1 MTLAVMRP
9 LSGVLLVLAILV
21 ASMPSARAVEVTRVV
36 SPGGIEA
43 WLVEDHTNPVI
54 ALELAF
60 RGGSSL
66 DPQGR
71 EGLANFVAGTID
83 EGAGEI
89 DSQAFQK
96 ELNDLSITLR
106 FNAGADD
113 FFGSL
118 STLSENQDRAF
129 ELLRLAITE
138 PRFDDEPVERI
149 RGQILAGIAASRD
162 DPDVIVGRALW
173 EELLGEHPYARRHEG
188 TEASLAAIGKS
199 DLRQFV
205 AGRFARDNLVVGVV
219 GDIDAQELAERLD
232 AVFGGLPESAEP
244 DTTPEASV
252 SAEGA
257 TVLIEMDIPQSVVSF
272 GQTGIKRDDPDYYA
286 AFVVNHILG
295 GGSFSSRLYQEVREK
310 RGLAYSVYSF
320 LNPRQHVGLI
330 RGRVSTRNERVAE
343 SLDLIRAEWE
353 RMADE
358 GPTQEELERAKTYLT
373 GSFPLRLSSSG
384 AIAEMLAAIQLHDLG
399 IDYLDRR
406 NGLIEAVTLEDVR
419 RVSRRLLDPGALK
432 VVVVGSPDGIEPS
445 EKRSPDG

>member
-1 MTLAVMRP
+1 MIRAGL
-9 LSGVLLVLAILV
+9 LSVALLVLGIAP
-21 ASMPSARAVEVTRVV
+21 AAAVDVQRVV

-43 WLVEDHTNPVI
+43 WLVEDRTNPVI

-66 DPQGR
+66 DPPGK

-83 EGAGEI
+83 EGSGPL
-89 DSQAFQK
+89 DSQSFQK
-96 ELNDLSITLR
+96 ELNDLSISLR
-106 FNAGADD
+106 FNAGSDE

-118 STLSENQDRAF
+118 QTLTENKDRAF
-129 ELLRLAITE
+129 ELLHFALTE
-138 PRFDDEPVERI
+138 PRFDDEPLGRI
-149 RGQILAGIAASRD
+149 RGQILAGIAATRE
-162 DPDVIVGRALW
+162 DPDTIVGRALW
-173 EELLGEHPYARRHEG
+173 KELVGEHPYARRHEG
-188 TEASLAAIGKS
+188 TEESLMAIEKA
-199 DLRQFV
+199 DLSRFV
-205 AGRFARDNLVVGVV
+205 TERFARDNLFVGVV
-219 GDIDAQELAERLD
+219 GDIDAEELATRLD
-232 AVFGGLPESAEP
+232 EMFGDLPARAVP

-252 SAEGA
+252 NGGGA

-286 AFVVNHILG
+286 AYVVNHILG

-343 SLDLIRAEWE
+343 SLDLIRGEWE
-353 RMADE
+353 RMAED
-358 GPTQEELERAKTYLT
+358 GPTQEELERAKTFLT

-384 AIAEMLAAIQLHDLG
+384 AIAGMLVGIQLEDLG

-406 NGLIEAVTLEDVR
+406 NGLIEAITLEDVR
-419 RVSRRLLDPGALK
+419 RVSRRLLDPEALT
-432 VVVVGSPDGIEPS
+432 VVVVGSPDDIEAS
-445 EKRSPDG
+445 ETRSPDG